1 MIQNIEISDLD
12 LRYESYRMRHEGSE
26 KDLLCSILEYGI
38 QEPLEGIDTKDGR
51 ILLNGF
57 KRYRCAKKLGIGIVP
72 YVSLGND
79 EAMGIIQLIRI
90 SNTKSLTIL
99 EQAKL
104 IDELKRVHGMSVLE
118 IAKEVQRSKS
128 WVSMRIGIIDEMS
141 DCVRK
146 WIFAGK
152 FPAYSYMYTLRQ
164 FIRMDC
170 IKKEEI
176 DEFVNSVAGK
186 KLSIRNIERLAYGYF
201 KGSDDFRE
209 QIKNGNI
216 NWVFER
222 LKERP
227 QDNTC
232 NESERAM
239 LRNLEILQKYMQK
252 VMFMANDKEF
262 RNNTFYSQANLL
274 TGGILSKISTF
285 SKILRGF
292 YDRTRQT

>member
-1 MIQNIEISDLD
+1 MVQNIEISDLD

-38 QEPLEGIDTKDGR
+38 QEPLEGVDTKDGR

-57 KRYRCAKKLGIGIVP
+57 KRYRCAKRLGIGIVP

-104 IDELKRVHGMSVLE
+104 IDELKRAHGMSALE
-118 IAKEVQRSKS
+118 IAKQVGRSKS
-128 WVSMRIGIIDEMS
+128 WVSMRIGIIGEMS
-141 DCVRK
+141 ETVRE

-152 FPAYSYMYTLRQ
+152 FPVYSYMYTLRQ
-164 FIRMDC
+164 FIRMNYA
-170 IKKEEI
+170 KKEEI
-176 DEFVNSVAGK
+176 DEFVNLVSGK
-186 KLSIRNIERLAYGYF
+186 KLSIRNIERLAHGYF

-209 QIKNGNI
+209 QIRNGNI
-216 NWVFER
+216 SWVFEQ
-222 LKERP
+222 LKETS
-227 QDNTC
+227 DHGTC
-232 NESERAM
+232 NEFERAM
-239 LRNLEILQKYMQK
+239 LRDLEILQKYMQK
-252 VMFMANDKEF
+252 VMSRADDKGF

-274 TGGILSKISTF
+274 AGGILSRISTF